1 MRTGRRWEP
10 VRPAAAGPN
19 TVQRRMPAHGTCL
32 STHDND
38 TWGLRVTHSVM
49 A

>member
-10 VRPAAAGPN
+10 VLPAAAGID
-19 TVQRRMPAHGTCL
+19 TVRRLPARGAFP

-38 TWGLRVTHSVM
+38 TWGLRVTHSVT